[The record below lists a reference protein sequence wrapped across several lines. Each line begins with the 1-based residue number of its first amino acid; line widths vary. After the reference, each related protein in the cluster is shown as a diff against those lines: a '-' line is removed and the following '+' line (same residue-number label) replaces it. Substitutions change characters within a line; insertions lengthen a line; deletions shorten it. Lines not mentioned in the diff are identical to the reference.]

1 MTTPHSLH
9 HINFIVR
16 DLDAAVARYQQ
27 SLGFGEPIRDELPER
42 GVRIARYLLGETWLV
57 LVQPTREDSVAGR
70 HLLEHGE
77 GVFLVSLGVDNLAAS
92 IESVRTAGA
101 KVLDDEPRRGA
112 DGWKIQDLGAED
124 FFGVHLQLVET
135 D

>member
-1 MTTPHSLH
+1 MSTPHTVH

-16 DLDAAVARYQQ
+16 NLDLAIEHYQK

-42 GVRIARYLLGETWLV
+42 GVRIARYLLGDTWLL
-57 LVQPTREDSVAGR
+57 LVQPTREDLIPGQYLR
-70 HLLEHGE
+70 KHGE

-92 IESVRTAGA
+92 IASVRAAGA
-101 KVLDDEPRRGA
+101 RVLDDEPRRGV
-112 DGWKIQDLGAED
+112 DGWRIQDLDPGD

-135 D
+135 N